1 MSKWVFMTGH
11 RDRLRARFLEYGL
24 DNFNDLNALELLLFY
39 AIPRRDTNEIAHAL
53 LECFGS
59 LEGVFYASEREL
71 LQVPGIGTNAAALI
85 RLVPQLMKKSA
96 LSRPDRREVIMNS
109 SDAGRYFV
117 PRFMYEQDEVVYL
130 LCLDGQKRVIKCAE
144 MGRGVVN
151 CVETSIRRIVETA
164 LKYKSSSVIL
174 AHNHPDGLALPSSE
188 DDMVTKQVSTALA
201 LVGVSLEDHI
211 IVAGDDF
218 VSFADSGIMRLYRY

>member
-1 MSKWVFMTGH
+1 MGVHDGH
-11 RDRLRARFLEYGL
+11 RDRLRARFSEHGL

-53 LECFGS
+53 LACFGS
-59 LEGVFYASEREL
+59 LEGVFLASEREL

-96 LSRPDRREVIMNS
+96 LSRPNRREAIMNS
-109 SDAGRYFV
+109 SDAGRYFI

-130 LCLDGQKRVIKCAE
+130 LCLDAQKRVIKCAE

-188 DDMVTKQVSTALA
+188 DDMVTKQVNTALA

>member
-1 MSKWVFMTGH
+1 MGVHDGH

-218 VSFADSGIMRLYRY
+218 LSFADSGIMRLYRY